1 MRRLI
6 PILLSSLLG
15 ALTVTASAHADVDT
29 GQVVVR
35 YRDRQAVMHYA
46 DAAAA
51 RRALP
56 GLRRRPGVV
65 AAGPRFI
72 ARVADF
78 DDTGVAVAA
87 GTPGGW
93 QAVEWDLLG
102 PFGINVPGA
111 WTAAAGLGA
120 RGGDGVTVA
129 VVDTGVAYS
138 NRPPYRRSPDLP
150 ARRMRSG
157 YDFVSH
163 DAFPNDRSGHG
174 TFVASA
180 IAAAADNHFGMVGVA
195 YRADIMP
202 VRVLDSLGEGSSGA
216 IASGVRYAVDHG
228 AQVVNLSVEFFDLL
242 SGRPYTITSSPDVR
256 DAIRYAGEHRVPV
269 VVAAG
274 NSSEAEI
281 PSRVLDDS
289 IIYVG
294 ATTEH
299 GCLADYSNFGPWR
312 RPRRAGRRRGR
323 VAAQRSQLRA
333 GRQDRA
339 QRPAG
344 QLLRAPLR
352 RVPDPARPEGADRP
366 EGHLDGRPARHGR
379 RRPAARGEA
388 SLGPNPTTQQI
399 ARRLTETA
407 RDLGPPGPDRYYAAG
422 LVDAAAALRGTKD
435 RKGGAPRR
443 RLSAFGTPQVVL
455 MISTL
460 QGAWWLTLFGTE
472 PSRKRLA
479 PVMPLLP
486 TTMRSAPRSSA
497 TSRMA
502 SAGSPWRA

>member
-15 ALTVTASAHADVDT
+15 ALTVTASARADLDT

-35 YRDRQAVMHYA
+35 YRHRQALVHYA

-56 GLRRRPGVV
+56 GLRRRAGVI
-65 AAGPRFI
+65 AARPRYI

-78 DDTGVAVAA
+78 DDTGEARAA
-87 GTPGGW
+87 GTAGGW
-93 QAVEWDLLG
+93 QAVEWDLVG
-102 PFGINVPGA
+102 PFGINAPGA
-111 WTAAAGLGA
+111 WTAAAALGA
-120 RGGDGVTVA
+120 RGGEGVKVA

-150 ARRMRSG
+150 AKRMRAG

-228 AQVVNLSVEFFDLL
+228 AQVINLSVEFFDLL

-274 NSSEAEI
+274 NSSEAGI

-299 GCLADYSNFGPWR
+299 GCLADYSNFGRGVDLVAPGGGADASL
-312 RPRRAGRRRGR
+312 PGDPNCAPDGPAGRNVEQVSFSSRRYGDFR
-323 VAAQRSQLRA
+323 IPHDQKGPIGLKGTSMAAPHVTGVVALMLAAKVL
-333 GRQDRA
+333 G
-339 QRPAG
+339 
-344 QLLRAPLR
+344 
-352 RVPDPARPEGADRP
+352 PDP
-366 EGHLDGRPARHGR
+366 
-379 RRPAARGEA
+379 
-388 SLGPNPTTQQI
+388 TTRQI
-399 ARRLTETA
+399 ARRLTDTA
-407 RDLGPPGPDRYYAAG
+407 RDLGSPGPDRYYGAG
-422 LVDAAAALRGTKD
+422 LIDAAAALRGT
-435 RKGGAPRR
+435 GAR
-443 RLSAFGTPQVVL
+443 
-455 MISTL
+455 
-460 QGAWWLTLFGTE
+460 
-472 PSRKRLA
+472 
-479 PVMPLLP
+479 
-486 TTMRSAPRSSA
+486 
-497 TSRMA
+497 
-502 SAGSPWRA
+502 

>member
-6 PILLSSLLG
+6 TILLSSLLG
-15 ALTVTASAHADVDT
+15 ALTVTASANADLDT

-35 YRDRQAVMHYA
+35 YRDRQAVVHYA
-46 DAAAA
+46 DAAEA

-56 GLRRRPGVV
+56 ALRRRAGVV
-65 AAGPRFI
+65 AARPRYI

-78 DDTGVAVAA
+78 DDTGEARAA
-87 GTPGGW
+87 GTAGGW
-93 QAVEWDLLG
+93 QAVEWDLVG
-102 PFGINVPGA
+102 PFGIDAPGA
-111 WTAAAGLGA
+111 WTAAAALGA
-120 RGGDGVTVA
+120 RGGQGVKVA

-138 NRPPYRRSPDLP
+138 NRPPYERSPDLP
-150 ARRMRSG
+150 AKRMRAG

-228 AQVVNLSVEFFDLL
+228 AQVINLSVEFFDLL

-256 DAIRYAGEHRVPV
+256 EAIRYAGEHRVPV

-299 GCLADYSNFGPWR
+299 GCLADYSNFGRGVDLVAPGGGADASLPSDPNCAPGGQTGRNVQQVSFSSR
-312 RPRRAGRRRGR
+312 RYRG
-323 VAAQRSQLRA
+323 L
-333 GRQDRA
+333 
-339 QRPAG
+339 
-344 QLLRAPLR
+344 
-352 RVPDPARPEGADRP
+352 PDPA
-366 EGHLDGRPARHGR
+366 
-379 RRPAARGEA
+379 
-388 SLGPNPTTQQI
+388 
-399 ARRLTETA
+399 
-407 RDLGPPGPDRYYAAG
+407 
-422 LVDAAAALRGTKD
+422 
-435 RKGGAPRR
+435 
-443 RLSAFGTPQVVL
+443 
-455 MISTL
+455 
-460 QGAWWLTLFGTE
+460 
-472 PSRKRLA
+472 
-479 PVMPLLP
+479 
-486 TTMRSAPRSSA
+486 
-497 TSRMA
+497 
-502 SAGSPWRA
+502 

>member
-15 ALTVTASAHADVDT
+15 ALTVTASAHADLDI

-35 YRDRQAVMHYA
+35 YRDRQAVVHYA
-46 DAAAA
+46 DAGAA

-56 GLRRRPGVV
+56 GLRRRSGVV
-65 AAGPRFI
+65 SARPRYV

-102 PFGINVPGA
+102 PFGIDVPGA
-111 WTAAAGLGA
+111 WTAAAAVGA

-163 DAFPNDRSGHG
+163 DSFPNDRSGHG

-228 AQVVNLSVEFFDLL
+228 AQVINLSVEFFDLL

-256 DAIRYAGEHRVPV
+256 EAIRYAGEHRVPV

-299 GCLADYSNFGPWR
+299 GCLADYSNFGHGVDLVAPGGGEDASL
-312 RPRRAGRRRGR
+312 PSDPNCKPDAKAGRN
-323 VAAQRSQLRA
+323 VQQVSFS
-333 GRQDRA
+333 
-339 QRPAG
+339 
-344 QLLRAPLR
+344 
-352 RVPDPARPEGADRP
+352 
-366 EGHLDGRPARHGR
+366 GR
-379 RRPAARGEA
+379 RYGDFRIPHDQKGRIGLKGTSMAAPHVTGVVA
-388 SLGPNPTTQQI
+388 LLLGAKVLGPDPTTQQI

-407 RDLGPPGPDRYYAAG
+407 RDLGAPGPDRYYAAG
-422 LVDAAAALRGTKD
+422 LVDAAAAVRGTKT
-435 RKGGAPRR
+435 R
-443 RLSAFGTPQVVL
+443 
-455 MISTL
+455 
-460 QGAWWLTLFGTE
+460 
-472 PSRKRLA
+472 
-479 PVMPLLP
+479 
-486 TTMRSAPRSSA
+486 
-497 TSRMA
+497 
-502 SAGSPWRA
+502 

>member
-15 ALTVTASAHADVDT
+15 TLFVSATARADLDT

-35 YRDRQAVMHYA
+35 YRDRQAVVHYA
-46 DAAAA
+46 DAVAA

-56 GLRRRPGVV
+56 ALRRRPGVV
-65 AAGPRFI
+65 AARPRYI

-102 PFGINVPGA
+102 PFGIDAPGA
-111 WTAAAGLGA
+111 WTEAAAAGA
-120 RGGDGVTVA
+120 RGGDGVKVA

-150 ARRMRSG
+150 ASRMRPG

-202 VRVLDSLGEGSSGA
+202 VRVLDSLGEGSSAA

-228 AQVVNLSVEFFDLL
+228 AQVINLSVEFFDLL

-256 DAIRYAGEHRVPV
+256 DAMRYAGEHRVPV

-299 GCLADYSNFGPWR
+299 GCLAEYSNFGHGVDLVAPGGGPDASLPGDPNCTPNAHPGR
-312 RPRRAGRRRGR
+312 NVQQVSFAGGKYGAFRIPHDQKGR
-323 VAAQRSQLRA
+323 IGLKGTSMAAPHVTGVIA
-333 GRQDRA
+333 
-339 QRPAG
+339 
-344 QLLRAPLR
+344 LLLATK
-352 RVPDPARPEGADRP
+352 V
-366 EGHLDGRPARHGR
+366 
-379 RRPAARGEA
+379 
-388 SLGPNPTTQQI
+388 LGPNPTTQQI

-407 RDLGPPGPDRYYAAG
+407 HDLGAPGPDRYYAAG
-422 LVDAAAALRGTKD
+422 LVDAAAALRGTKT
-435 RKGGAPRR
+435 R
-443 RLSAFGTPQVVL
+443 
-455 MISTL
+455 
-460 QGAWWLTLFGTE
+460 
-472 PSRKRLA
+472 
-479 PVMPLLP
+479 
-486 TTMRSAPRSSA
+486 
-497 TSRMA
+497 
-502 SAGSPWRA
+502 

>member
-1 MRRLI
+1 M
-6 PILLSSLLG
+6 
-15 ALTVTASAHADVDT
+15 
-29 GQVVVR
+29 
-35 YRDRQAVMHYA
+35 
-46 DAAAA
+46 
-51 RRALP
+51 
-56 GLRRRPGVV
+56 
-65 AAGPRFI
+65 
-72 ARVADF
+72 
-78 DDTGVAVAA
+78 
-87 GTPGGW
+87 
-93 QAVEWDLLG
+93 
-102 PFGINVPGA
+102 
-111 WTAAAGLGA
+111 
-120 RGGDGVTVA
+120 
-129 VVDTGVAYS
+129 VDTGVAYS

-150 ARRMRSG
+150 ARRMRAG

-281 PSRVLDDS
+281 PSRVLDNS

-299 GCLADYSNFGPWR
+299 GCLADYSNFGHGVDLVAPGGGEDASLPSDPNCAPDAKTGRNVQQVSFSAR
-312 RPRRAGRRRGR
+312 RYGEFRIPHDQKGRIGLKGTSMAAPHVTGV
-323 VAAQRSQLRA
+323 VA
-333 GRQDRA
+333 
-339 QRPAG
+339 
-344 QLLRAPLR
+344 LLL
-352 RVPDPARPEGADRP
+352 
-366 EGHLDGRPARHGR
+366 
-379 RRPAARGEA
+379 AAKV
-388 SLGPNPTTQQI
+388 LGPNPTTQQI

-407 RDLGPPGPDRYYAAG
+407 RDLGPRAPTATTPRASSTQPPRCAARKRIRNGGPAWRRASAASPP
-422 LVDAAAALRGTKD
+422 VRLRH
-435 RKGGAPRR
+435 
-443 RLSAFGTPQVVL
+443 PQVVL

-460 QGAWWLTLFGTE
+460 QGAWWLTLLGTE

-486 TTMRSAPRSSA
+486 TTIRSAPRSSA